1 MEEGEHDSSGY
12 GCCQDVFFWCRQIH
26 PWVSTPYGLLIQD
39 PGLVP
44 FDGREAR
51 MMGSTPGWYGA
62 HTDDQAS
69 RYLKPGLPESHHGS
83 DVEFDLLKTCQN

>member
-1 MEEGEHDSSGY
+1 MLSGR
-12 GCCQDVFFWCRQIH
+12 VLL
-26 PWVSTPYGLLIQD
+26 VSPESPTGRNPIWITNPGSRIQD